1 MSATPVEE
9 PPAQE
14 PFSQETSAQEGS
26 SGSGQTLPFRPL
38 QPISDPSAS
47 KRVCFYK
54 SGDYKFSGHRMVIN
68 ARTFKSFD
76 ALLDALSKKVPLPFG
91 VRNITTPRGTTVIK
105 TLDDLHDGGSY
116 VCSDQRRVK
125 PINLEEVNR
134 RQVPWN
140 TTRPPS
146 AGRKRRQGSR
156 LVPLRRR
163 NDVVTNIVPKRV
175 TVRTPKRLV
184 VIKNKDPN
192 VKRTIVLQRKTAPTF
207 DALLDYL
214 SQSLL
219 FPVLKLFSTDGRRID
234 GLAGL
239 ILCSGVVVAAGSE
252 PFRLGNYS
260 SQGAGQMAQIM
271 YIDPVEPL
279 QPGTERYIVNQINKS
294 INGSTNSPLNQHNR
308 SFETEVEHHPTSM
321 DKCGDGMADN
331 DSHTHIVPHDDD
343 IEKSFRVNQ
352 DGSMTVEMK
361 VRLTIKEEE
370 MLHWTTTLSRSSLR
384 NGTVSASVSEPGN
397 SSPDSNNIVA
407 KESSSVSEDE
417 SKEKN
422 HTSKIGKGVGF
433 NHEQGCEGYN
443 SKAFRRTGF
452 KRTLTPG
459 PLRVTKR
466 ASLESVK
473 TVTESGVQ
481 ENTMGHYSYI
491 EKTADGET
499 TEEYCVLKHSSS
511 SSNRLILRPRQTKS
525 SEASSKSSPSSI
537 SSSGVAEV
545 LQIQSNGMEVTETV
559 MHIYESQPCYDN
571 YFAND
576 EYSTD
581 VPTVSPSPTEIHQY
595 VENWLEKVSPD
606 PVPYTEEELTEPRSK
621 VVFQIGDDSDSDEKN
636 ECQANPDG
644 VRVDLVSNEN
654 RLRRNKSAAIL
665 GTVDNE
671 SPSSTPKGLD
681 TKAHLVPLLRELYS
695 SIHCLKSA
703 SETNVTSNLERSSS
717 LPDFSKQLA
726 GVFGSSCKAFVS
738 FLSVMTQR
746 DNQITSAPRD
756 GNQPSTSE
764 ALLTLESL
772 QRISATED
780 EGGQRASLTDLPS
793 RTSSTFRERWK
804 DFQIMRERLESEPI
818 SVKASEAEF
827 ALDLSSEGGDAFED
841 IEELMDELN
850 MPQDLRAEISSTIHQ
865 TKCFYP
871 VEESTF
877 VENERQQSDSE
888 EDVEQFV
895 QECNNVTKESPEP
908 DTNSIA
914 EDSSQR
920 KQGHG
925 IAKIGTLQSPFCSEH
940 AKEKTKSE
948 KEPDKDSETSQT
960 GEHLTDTAKEEEGQV
975 EEERELPNDRD
986 DDSEDTEKGERDEAE
1001 VGTVTVVG
1009 DEEEKES
1016 EVGKGCSEE
1025 DVEEVE
1031 EGTGNHMTVDEEEV
1045 EEIQETREDDT
1056 VEETDEREGEGETE
1070 EEEEGVDE
1078 EERGEEWITEER
1090 QGDEIEEEAGGVM
1103 EESDKGEEAEHRFE
1117 EMVEEEE
1124 EEATDSV
1131 TVEDVEEG
1139 VIQEGEEE
1147 EEEGGEE
1154 EEEEEEATDS
1164 VTVEDVEEGVIQEE
1178 EEEEEG
1184 EEGEEEEE
1192 EEEEEEA
1199 TDSVTVEDVE
1209 EGVIQEGEEEEEEE
1223 EEEEATDSVTVE
1235 DVEEGVIQ
1243 EGEEGEE
1250 EEREEGEEEEEEEEA
1265 TDSVTVEDVEEG
1277 EEEEEEEEEATDSVT
1292 VEDVEEGVIQ
1302 EGEEEEGEYDD
1313 VFRGKDEEEDH
1324 IEVVSEENN
1333 EEEDKG
1339 GKDRCQETVEDGEE
1353 EPCEESEESRNKLK
1367 ETSLEE
1373 ESEEDVVEEIEEHI
1387 RTEQMLD
1394 EEEREDDEEKD
1405 SNAVHEGV
1413 ELKEENATDE
1423 ADGIAADRDCK
1434 NVLEE
1439 ASCLLSQSS
1448 CDEAHVDSKVT
1459 EPNTESS
1466 TKHSSE
1472 GQCEDDKGN
1481 GTDTVHEL
1489 ETDEGGEP
1497 QGHPVEISQELL
1509 DFVNNAL
1516 QCSSLKFTY
1525 DTLGKIRIEPD
1536 NARVTQTKTVV
1547 PIYNKDPSYG
1557 LKRLPSPTTSDLSDY
1572 RPESSESGGY
1582 KTQDSVDIVTE
1593 SGEEASPGCTPE
1605 GRTHVKGANSNLSVN
1620 SNIEVSPN
1628 SQIKSVG
1635 SSSSDI
1641 SGSKNSK
1648 EDLSYFSAGSSQ
1660 KVDADNAAECM
1671 SSTPQKDSPEGV
1683 LIDQGRWLLKENHL
1697 IRKSPPVLLGM
1708 YGQLDSTSIDTGDEN
1723 NCEDVPSQQDLLA
1736 AISSSELEEMAKP
1749 LTPKCTYYN
1758 MPHGSDSDPFL
1769 EDFSEQSRGKDAS
1782 SDKGR
1787 GFRVSPTID
1796 TSRTWTKKN
1805 GSFSSF
1811 ASVEFKYPDR
1821 KVHPEG
1827 SSAGT
1832 MAIPTSSGGENVSQA
1847 QDSLDR
1853 LRMRCGEY
1861 CPIL

>member
-1 MSATPVEE
+1 MSTTPVEE

-279 QPGTERYIVNQINKS
+279 QPETVNNKSFSSGRGSRNFSLSSERYIVNQINKS

-384 NGTVSASVSEPGN
+384 NGTVSASLSEPGN
-397 SSPDSNNIVA
+397 SSPDSDNIVA

-443 SKAFRRTGF
+443 STAFRRTGF

-459 PLRVTKR
+459 PLHVTKR

-525 SEASSKSSPSSI
+525 SEASSKGSPSSI

-644 VRVDLVSNEN
+644 YNTSPSDDIEKSISCLSVPYLNEATAQRCNEKPLRGLCASMPSVRVDLVSNEN
-654 RLRRNKSAAIL
+654 RLRPNKSAAIL

-738 FLSVMTQR
+738 ILSVMTQR

-871 VEESTF
+871 VEESAF

-895 QECNNVTKESPEP
+895 QKCNNVTKESPEP

-960 GEHLTDTAKEEEGQV
+960 GEHLTDTEKEEEGQV
-975 EEERELPNDRD
+975 EEERELTNDRD

-1009 DEEEKES
+1009 DEEEKKS

-1031 EGTGNHMTVDEEEV
+1031 EGTENHMTVDEEEV

-1090 QGDEIEEEAGGVM
+1090 QGDEIEEGAGGVM

-1139 VIQEGEEE
+1139 VIQE
-1147 EEEGGEE
+1147 EE

-1164 VTVEDVEEGVIQEE
+1164 VTVEDVEEGEG
-1178 EEEEEG
+1178 EEEEG

-1199 TDSVTVEDVE
+1199 TDSVTVED
-1209 EGVIQEGEEEEEEE
+1209 EGE
-1223 EEEEATDSVTVE
+1223 
-1235 DVEEGVIQ
+1235 
-1243 EGEEGEE
+1243 
-1250 EEREEGEEEEEEEEA
+1250 
-1265 TDSVTVEDVEEG
+1265 
-1277 EEEEEEEEEATDSVT
+1277 
-1292 VEDVEEGVIQ
+1292 
-1302 EGEEEEGEYDD
+1302 EEEEGEYDD

-1333 EEEDKG
+1333 EEEDEG

-1373 ESEEDVVEEIEEHI
+1373 ESEEDVVEEIEEYI

-1593 SGEEASPGCTPE
+1593 SGEEASPGCSPE

-1620 SNIEVSPN
+1620 SNIEVLPN

-1832 MAIPTSSGGENVSQA
+1832 MAIPTSSGGGDVLQA